1 MIKKMQPLDMS
12 EAKKILGSLEET
24 EKIKQV
30 DVFIKKFLKIKIEKA
45 NKLKEEL
52 KNLELLKLKEEDI
65 VKIIDL
71 MPEDVLDLNKIFV
84 DVALNEDET
93 NKILETVKK
102 YE

>member
-1 MIKKMQPLDMS
+1 MS

-30 DVFIKKFLKIKIEKA
+30 DVFIKKFLKIKTEKA

>member
-1 MIKKMQPLDMS
+1 MQPLDMS

>member
-1 MIKKMQPLDMS
+1 MIKNMRPLDMF

-30 DVFIKKFLKIKIEKA
+30 DVFIKKFLKIKTEKA

-102 YE
+102 YK

>member
-1 MIKKMQPLDMS
+1 MIKKMQPLDMF

-30 DVFIKKFLKIKIEKA
+30 DVFIKKFLKIKTEKA

>member
-1 MIKKMQPLDMS
+1 MS